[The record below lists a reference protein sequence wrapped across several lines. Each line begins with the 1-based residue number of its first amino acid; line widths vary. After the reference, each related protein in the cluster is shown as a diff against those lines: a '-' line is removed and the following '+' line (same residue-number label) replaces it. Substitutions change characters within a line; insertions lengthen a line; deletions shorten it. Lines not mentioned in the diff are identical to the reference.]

1 MNVPPE
7 LIDKLRDDEQVL
19 VFPDGSLWVYRSLRL
34 DPPPKPRVSKRLRE
48 ISFGLLMLVTL
59 GFAVWLVAYKF
70 G

>member
-1 MNVPPE
+1 MNVPHE

-34 DPPPKPRVSKRLRE
+34 DPLPKPIVSKRLRE

-59 GFAVWLVAYKF
+59 GFAVWLVAYKL